1 MQEMHAGSA
10 YLCGAPTEMYFGL
23 GAAVEVEVVVVAVV
37 VVVVVVV
44 VVKKRVVWPRPYDI
58 EQTLTDTDSN

>member
-1 MQEMHAGSA
+1 MQERHAGSA

-23 GAAVEVEVVVVAVV
+23 GAAVEVEVVVV
-37 VVVVVVV
+37 
-44 VVKKRVVWPRPYDI
+44 KKRVVWPRPYDI

>member
-1 MQEMHAGSA
+1 VTKMQEMHAGSA

-23 GAAVEVEVVVVAVV
+23 GAAVEVEVVVVVV
-37 VVVVVVV
+37 VVA
-44 VVKKRVVWPRPYDI
+44 KIRVVWPRPYDI

>member
-23 GAAVEVEVVVVAVV
+23 GAAVEVEVE
-37 VVVVVVV
+37 VVVV
-44 VVKKRVVWPRPYDI
+44 VVKIRVVWPRPYDI

>member
-23 GAAVEVEVVVVAVV
+23 GAAVEVEVVVVVV
-37 VVVVVVV
+37 VEVV
-44 VVKKRVVWPRPYDI
+44 VVKIRVVWPRPYDI

>member
-1 MQEMHAGSA
+1 MQERHAGSA

-23 GAAVEVEVVVVAVV
+23 GAAVEVEVVVVVV
-37 VVVVVVV
+37 VVVA
-44 VVKKRVVWPRPYDI
+44 KIRVVWPRPYDI

>member
-23 GAAVEVEVVVVAVV
+23 GAAVEVEVVVVE
-37 VVVVVVV
+37 VV

>member
-23 GAAVEVEVVVVAVV
+23 GAAVEVEVVVV
-37 VVVVVVV
+37 
-44 VVKKRVVWPRPYDI
+44 KKRVVWPRPYDI
-58 EQTLTDTDSN
+58 EQTLTDTDTN

>member
-1 MQEMHAGSA
+1 VTKMQERHAGSA

-23 GAAVEVEVVVVAVV
+23 GAAVEVEVVVVVV
-37 VVVVVVV
+37 VVA
-44 VVKKRVVWPRPYDI
+44 KIRVVWPRPYDI

>member
-1 MQEMHAGSA
+1 MQERHAGSA

-23 GAAVEVEVVVVAVV
+23 GAAVEVEVVVVE
-37 VVVVVVV
+37 VV

>member
-23 GAAVEVEVVVVAVV
+23 GAAVEVEVVVVE
-37 VVVVVVV
+37 VV

-58 EQTLTDTDSN
+58 EQTLTDTDTN

>member
-1 MQEMHAGSA
+1 MQERHAGSA

-23 GAAVEVEVVVVAVV
+23 GAAVEVEVVVVE
-37 VVVVVVV
+37 VV

-58 EQTLTDTDSN
+58 EQTLTDTDTN

>member
-23 GAAVEVEVVVVAVV
+23 GAAVEVEVVVVVVGVV
-37 VVVVVVV
+37 VA
-44 VVKKRVVWPRPYDI
+44 KIRVVWPRPYDI

>member
-1 MQEMHAGSA
+1 MRACA

-23 GAAVEVEVVVVAVV
+23 GAAVEVEVVVVE
-37 VVVVVVV
+37 VV

>member
-1 MQEMHAGSA
+1 MHAGSA

-23 GAAVEVEVVVVAVV
+23 GAAVEVEVVVVE
-37 VVVVVVV
+37 VV

>member
-23 GAAVEVEVVVVAVV
+23 GAAVEVEVVVV
-37 VVVVVVV
+37 VV

>member
-23 GAAVEVEVVVVAVV
+23 GAAVEVEVVVV
-37 VVVVVVV
+37 
-44 VVKKRVVWPRPYDI
+44 VVKIRVVWPRPYDI

>member
-23 GAAVEVEVVVVAVV
+23 GAAVEVEVVVVVEVV
-37 VVVVVVV
+37 I
-44 VVKKRVVWPRPYDI
+44 VKIRVVWPRPYDI

>member
-23 GAAVEVEVVVVAVV
+23 GAAVEVEVVVVVV
-37 VVVVVVV
+37 VEVVVV

-58 EQTLTDTDSN
+58 EQTLTDTDTN

>member
-1 MQEMHAGSA
+1 MHAGSA

-23 GAAVEVEVVVVAVV
+23 GAAVEVEVVVV
-37 VVVVVVV
+37 VV
-44 VVKKRVVWPRPYDI
+44 VVKIRVVWPRPYDI

>member
-1 MQEMHAGSA
+1 MHAGSA

-23 GAAVEVEVVVVAVV
+23 GAAVEVEVVVV
-37 VVVVVVV
+37 
-44 VVKKRVVWPRPYDI
+44 KKRVVWPRPYDI

>member
-23 GAAVEVEVVVVAVV
+23 GAAVEV
-37 VVVVVVV
+37 VVV
-44 VVKKRVVWPRPYDI
+44 VVKIRVVWPRPYDI

>member
-1 MQEMHAGSA
+1 VTKMQEMHAGSA

-23 GAAVEVEVVVVAVV
+23 GAAVEVEVVVV
-37 VVVVVVV
+37 
-44 VVKKRVVWPRPYDI
+44 KIRMVWPRPYDI

>member
-23 GAAVEVEVVVVAVV
+23 GAAVEVEVVVVVVVEVV
-37 VVVVVVV
+37 VVI
-44 VVKKRVVWPRPYDI
+44 VKIRVVWPRPHDI

>member
-1 MQEMHAGSA
+1 MHAGSA

-23 GAAVEVEVVVVAVV
+23 GAAVEVAVV
-37 VVVVVVV
+37 VVVVVEVV
-44 VVKKRVVWPRPYDI
+44 VVIVKIRVVWPRPYDI

>member
-23 GAAVEVEVVVVAVV
+23 GAAVEVEVVVV
-37 VVVVVVV
+37 VV
-44 VVKKRVVWPRPYDI
+44 VVKIRVVWPRPYDI